1 MRYYRRVKQPL
12 KAIDLSIFRSMLE
25 VPPAMAGTGRLLD
38 IEQNDEPEY
47 GVSRS
52 GIPYRRTYKTD
63 MMIAGM
69 SHIARRVAVS
79 LPRVSILEK

>member
-12 KAIDLSIFRSMLE
+12 KAIDLSIFRALLE

-38 IEQNDEPEY
+38 IDQNDEPEY

-52 GIPYRRTYKTD
+52 GIPYRRTYKTEV
-63 MMIAGM
+63 MNGLA
-69 SHIARRVAVS
+69 HLARRRVAVS